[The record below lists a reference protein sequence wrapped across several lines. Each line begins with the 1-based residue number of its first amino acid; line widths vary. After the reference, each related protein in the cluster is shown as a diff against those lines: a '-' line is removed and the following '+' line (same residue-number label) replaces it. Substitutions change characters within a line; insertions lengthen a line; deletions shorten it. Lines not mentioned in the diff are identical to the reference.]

1 MTIYATPGGTPLNQT
16 GGFQGTQPGNPVGA
30 SLSPVNP
37 GVGLF
42 PPNSDTHSGDTVL
55 AAQSRGAMPSNVLTT
70 NYGTR
75 DSRPGQAVLE
85 IEGKGAMNGAGVT
98 ATNSS
103 LWANGGSCGGNSLGA
118 GGMNQT
124 DGPGAGDVAIIAT
137 NAPATMPTIASPAQ
151 YQG

>member
-1 MTIYATPGGTPLNQT
+1 
-16 GGFQGTQPGNPVGA
+16 
-30 SLSPVNP
+30 
-37 GVGLF
+37 VGLF
-42 PPNSDTHSGDTVL
+42 PPNSDTHSGDSVL

-85 IEGKGAMNGAGVT
+85 IEGKGATNGAGIT